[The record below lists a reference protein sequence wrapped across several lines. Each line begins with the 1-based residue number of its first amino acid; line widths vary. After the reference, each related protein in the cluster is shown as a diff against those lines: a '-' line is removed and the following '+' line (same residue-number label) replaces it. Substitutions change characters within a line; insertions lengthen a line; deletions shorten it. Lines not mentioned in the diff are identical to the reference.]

1 MTYSVIHDPVIQV
14 KNSCGAIEELGLR
27 EIFARAH
34 ELEDIVADNPME
46 KYAVLRL
53 IIAFAMDMLHPEDSY
68 DRQELL
74 SEGKFD
80 MKIFDT
86 YVQECESQGPRFDL
100 FDEEHPFM
108 QSKFTAEEKISER
121 KSVSELFQAIP
132 SGNNHM
138 FFDHRLEDI
147 HIASYSQAF
156 RAMCT
161 LYVFCPPGAQGY
173 PSSVNN
179 TPPVFVIIIGKNL
192 FETIIVNMLSKA
204 ELGNIEYGYG
214 SVPWRCG
221 IPVEPKKEY
230 FAVNMLEALTWQP
243 RKVVLIPNDN
253 GYVSFIC
260 LQQGKN
266 FKGNSLWTDPHVP
279 YRKKKDDTY
288 ASIKPE
294 EGRALWRDISALILN
309 SVSYRYKQP
318 TTISSITNIIEDSDR
333 IINARISGLVIKNNA
348 KFVESSEDS
357 LSLPRFLLE
366 VDYLAELF
374 RDDVEAIESVQ
385 QRLYD
390 SVKTGMS
397 RQKNAASLAAQAQH
411 LFLQLMHDQLFGD
424 VIANMESLRYGEW
437 SIDAELAH
445 IEWFNEL
452 IKSALATT
460 IREVIHRTGGSA
472 TELQK
477 QLNTEK
483 IIWIAYKKHI
493 AERSKKYVK
502 Q

>member
-14 KNSCGAIEELGLR
+14 RNSCGVIEELGLR

-80 MKIFDT
+80 MEVFDT

-108 QSKFTAEEKISER
+108 QSKFTAEEKIAER

-138 FFDHRLEDI
+138 FFDHRLENV
-147 HIASYSQAF
+147 HIVSSSQAF
-156 RAMCT
+156 RAMCS
-161 LYVFCPPGAQGY
+161 LYVFCTAGAQGY
-173 PSSVNN
+173 PSGVNN
-179 TPPVFVIIIGKNL
+179 TPPVFVFISGKCL
-192 FETIIVNMLSKA
+192 FDTIIMNMLSKA
-204 ELGNIEYGYG
+204 EAGNIEYGCG
-214 SVPWRCG
+214 SVPWRYG
-221 IPVEPKKEY
+221 APVEPKKTY
-230 FAVNMLEALTWQP
+230 PSVNMLEALTWQP
-243 RKVVLIPNDN
+243 RKTVLIPDEN
-253 GYVSFIC
+253 GSVVFVC

-266 FKGNSLWTDPHVP
+266 FIGNSLWVDPHVP

-288 ASIKPE
+288 TTLKPE
-294 EGRALWRDISALILN
+294 EGRALWRDVGTLVLDREHRR
-309 SVSYRYKQP
+309 YRQP
-318 TTISSITNIIEDSDR
+318 TILATLSNIIDDPGRTINISS
-333 IINARISGLVIKNNA
+333 SGVVSSNA
-348 KFVESSEDS
+348 KLVDLSEHS
-357 LSLPRFLLE
+357 LSLPCFLLE

-385 QRLYD
+385 QQLYD

-411 LFLQLMHDQLFGD
+411 LFLQLMQSQL
-424 VIANMESLRYGEW
+424 
-437 SIDAELAH
+437 
-445 IEWFNEL
+445 
-452 IKSALATT
+452 
-460 IREVIHRTGGSA
+460 
-472 TELQK
+472 
-477 QLNTEK
+477 
-483 IIWIAYKKHI
+483 
-493 AERSKKYVK
+493 
-502 Q
+502 